1 MYICVI
7 VVKDLS
13 VFQNIIDNIVDYVAH
28 VVAWTCVKCWH
39 RSAID
44 TDSISNILHV
54 FRRRTANVVVTHVN

>member
-13 VFQNIIDNIVDYVAH
+13 VFQNIIDNIVDYVAS

-54 FRRRTANVVVTHVN
+54 FR